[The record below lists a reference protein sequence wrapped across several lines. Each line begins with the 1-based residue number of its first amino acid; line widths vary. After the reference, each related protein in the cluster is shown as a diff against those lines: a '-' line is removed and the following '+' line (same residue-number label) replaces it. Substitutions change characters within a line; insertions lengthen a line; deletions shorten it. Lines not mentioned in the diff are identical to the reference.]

1 MKTNN
6 VLRFIKKSEL
16 CDAIHLMS
24 KDVDLVAI
32 INKNGRIVESKFG
45 KDTALSCLSENQL
58 EMIAMQRSL
67 QTSMIK
73 EFDQSLSSFHQT
85 VTIRESHVEF
95 VCNLDEEVLLVIS
108 NANVDVKQFS
118 TNMSSLVSE
127 FQTPISNVIVV

>member
-1 MKTNN
+1 M
-6 VLRFIKKSEL
+6 LRFIKKSEL

-45 KDTALSCLSENQL
+45 KDSDLICLSESHL

-73 EFDQSLSSFHQT
+73 EFDQNLSPFHQT
-85 VTIRESHVEF
+85 ITIRDSHVEF
-95 VCNLDEEVLLVIS
+95 VCDLDGEVLLIIS
-108 NANVDVKQFS
+108 NVNVDVKQFS
-118 TNMSSLVSE
+118 ANISSLVSE